1 MSISKIRSSF
11 EKKSCMVV
19 LIIIGL
25 VVTVGLLST
34 AIGGFF
40 ANRNQGGGPEFESPV
55 IVTVDGAPIRSREL
69 QDEINFIRQQTI
81 SFIISD
87 PERELGNF
95 YDALRELMG
104 RAVLENM
111 ASQRGVLLSDARAL
125 QLAGSRID
133 DELLIERLRLE
144 ANGSLAAGAT
154 NQEFQEAFR
163 TAHGLTATEFRDQA
177 MESFRGLLDD
187 PLTHR
192 GFIFQFLREAVTGSF
207 ALEVAVT
214 EEELK
219 AAYEEFV
226 LDVIPIDDPELSFA
240 DREALADEILVKLK
254 GGADFAAMQDQYMDS
269 PTTEPFRYSRR
280 LLEISPDLSDL
291 LALKPGEDA
300 IAIDFGVVRIYR
312 LREIEPGIPEDFDQN
327 SQQLID
333 QYKLSKG
340 AELSAAALVEAQENM
355 VLEWVNKGY
364 EFAYNVHLIRVDDS
378 LEDNE
383 ARIAKYYEAY
393 SQSLGL
399 EDDPDYD
406 LEPLIYA
413 RYYAHTQWYR
423 SLDGEAQDAAAMER
437 AEVVDA
443 MLTYSTSFIL
453 YLALIDL
460 YERVGDVPATGQA
473 VITAAL
479 MLDAYNQM
487 HESSYNSIQVKLAA
501 LRGAD
506 AISDEDAISARR
518 LLMAFQD
525 ELNAERAL
533 QEELD
538 REAAELAEPEDGAET
553 GEDDDDE
560 ESGADESEEPDA
572 AEGG

>member
-19 LIIIGL
+19 LIIIGV

-40 ANRNQGGGPEFESPV
+40 ANRNQGDGPEFASPV

-69 QDEINFIRQQTI
+69 QDAINFIRQQTI

-95 YDALRELMG
+95 YDALRALMG

-111 ASQRGVLLSDARAL
+111 ASQRGILLSDAQAL
-125 QLAGSRID
+125 QLAGSQID
-133 DELLIERLRLE
+133 DELLSRRLFLE
-144 ANGSLAAGAT
+144 ADGKLAVGAT
-154 NQEFQEAFR
+154 NQEFQEAYR
-163 TAHGLTATEFRDQA
+163 LEYGTTATDARNEA
-177 MESFRGLLDD
+177 MESSQRLLDD

-192 GFIFQFLREAVTGSF
+192 DFIFQFLRETVSGSF
-207 ALEVAVT
+207 ALEVVVT

-219 AAYEEFV
+219 AAYDEFV
-226 LDVIPIDDPELSFA
+226 LDGISLNDPDLSFA
-240 DREALADEILVKLK
+240 ERETLADEILEKLK

-269 PTTEPFRYSRR
+269 PVSEPFRYSRR

-291 LALKPGEDA
+291 LTLEPGEDA
-300 IAIDFGVVRIYR
+300 IAIDFGVIRIYR
-312 LREIEPGIPEDFDQN
+312 LREIEPNVPEDFEQN
-327 SQQLID
+327 SQRYID
-333 QYKLSKG
+333 QYKRSKG

-364 EFAYNVHLIRVDDS
+364 EFAYNVHLIREDDS

-423 SLDGEAQDAAAMER
+423 SLDGEAQDAAAAER

-473 VITAAL
+473 VVSAAL
-479 MLDAYNQM
+479 MLDAYHQM
-487 HESSYNSIQVKLAA
+487 HESFYNSIQVKLAA

-525 ELNAERAL
+525 DLNAERAL

-560 ESGADESEEPDA
+560 ESGSDESEEPDA